1 MKKYILFI
9 SMFFFTGT
17 SFCQNIIYFN
27 ENWEVVKD
35 KENANFYRKIFYLRS
50 DSLYKIE
57 DYYISDSIQM
67 KGLFHDP
74 QAEFEEGLV
83 RWYYENGN
91 VKTEAFYVFDEIK
104 GLRRTYYSNGQV
116 EELRNYL
123 LENDSI
129 DYEIKELFNK
139 EGDTLVYNGNGQ
151 YIKYYDNSN
160 IKIKGQLENGLK
172 VGKWQSWRKNGELH
186 YTEYYNANGQIDH
199 GKSYDLE
206 SNEYSYE
213 KLKVKVTYKGGDKK
227 LFKKIYRNINYPREA
242 YNAGIE
248 GEIYVNLVI
257 NKNGRISES
266 YILKGIGGGCDQEA
280 LRVIKKCKK
289 WNPGLQRGQKI
300 KTKVTLP
307 IRFKL

>member
-9 SMFFFTGT
+9 SMFLFTGT
-17 SFCQNIIYFN
+17 SFCQNIIYFD

-35 KENANFYRKIFYLRS
+35 KENANFYRKIFYLKS

-74 QAEFEEGLV
+74 QAEFKEGLV

-104 GLRRTYYSNGQV
+104 GLRRTYYSNGQI

-123 LENDSI
+123 LEYDSI
-129 DYEIKELFNK
+129 DYEIKELFDK
-139 EGDTLVYNGNGQ
+139 EGDTLVYNGTGQ
-151 YIKYYDNSN
+151 YIKYYDNNN

-172 VGKWQSWRKNGELH
+172 IGKWESWRKNGQLH
-186 YTEYYNANGQIDH
+186 YREYYNSNGQLSH
-199 GKSYDLE
+199 GKSYDLQ

-213 KLKVKVTYKGGDKK
+213 ELKVKVNYKGGDKK
-227 LFKKIYRNINYPREA
+227 LYKKIYRNINYPREA

-248 GEIYVNLVI
+248 GKIHVNLVI

-266 YILKGIGGGCDQEA
+266 FILKRIGGGCDEEA

-300 KTKVTLP
+300 KTIVTLP